1 MAEVACLIAGTAVP
15 VVTSTLSWTNSAAIS
30 DKRSL
35 RPSPQ
40 RFDPMVRPSIQPSSR
55 SRCTKAAVHAV
66 MAKPMPALEIRWL
79 AASLDVASISDCGCK
94 ASCYGLSWR
103 VPPPALKRRNRK
115 LEIMPPSFS
124 NHSRYGTRL
133 GHVRVSLKQPN
144 GLQGQGP

>member
-1 MAEVACLIAGTAVP
+1 
-15 VVTSTLSWTNSAAIS
+15 
-30 DKRSL
+30 
-35 RPSPQ
+35 
-40 RFDPMVRPSIQPSSR
+40 
-55 SRCTKAAVHAV
+55 
-66 MAKPMPALEIRWL
+66 MPALEIRWL

-133 GHVRVSLKQPN
+133 GHLRVSLKQPN